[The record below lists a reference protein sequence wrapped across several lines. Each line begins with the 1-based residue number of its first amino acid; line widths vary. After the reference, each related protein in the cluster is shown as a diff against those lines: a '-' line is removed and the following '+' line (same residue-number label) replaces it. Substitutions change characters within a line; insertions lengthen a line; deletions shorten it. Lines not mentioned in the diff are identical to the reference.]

1 MRGGLV
7 DLEFIAQFAT
17 ITHLVDFSVGRSTA
31 EVLGHLPTTV
41 IDNSTILELNHAY
54 QLYTNLTQIM
64 RLCLNDKL
72 KLDDMPPGLADLLQR
87 VAGEPDLQR
96 VEGLL
101 AENAQFVTKI
111 FDRIIC

>member
-1 MRGGLV
+1 
-7 DLEFIAQFAT
+7 
-17 ITHLVDFSVGRSTA
+17 
-31 EVLGHLPTTV
+31 
-41 IDNSTILELNHAY
+41 
-54 QLYTNLTQIM
+54 
-64 RLCLNDKL
+64 
-72 KLDDMPPGLADLLQR
+72 MPPGLADLLQR